1 MLKLRVI
8 TGAVA
13 GVAAIAALLFLP
25 ALVIRVLVAIIGVMA
40 AFELLSCGDCKRP
53 SLMIPTML
61 LSAVLPFLYHGDN
74 ATLLVIALFA
84 YAMVTAIVQLIC
96 SKTLSLDKTAFTAC
110 VAVMVLLPL
119 STLAYIR
126 SLPDH
131 GLAYL
136 FLTLIVS
143 WFSDMGAYFAGT
155 FFGKHKLC
163 EHISPK
169 KTVEGF
175 VGGIVSS
182 VLFCLLGAWIYQL
195 TALDASLHITYWQ
208 VALLAVVATPVSV
221 VGDLFCS
228 VIKRHFQIK
237 DFGNIFPGHGGIL
250 DRFDSVIFV
259 APIVGVWCTLLPM
272 VG

>member
-1 MLKLRVI
+1 MLKTRVI

-25 ALVIRVLVAIIGVMA
+25 SLAIRVLVAIIGVMA
-40 AFELLSCGDCKRP
+40 AFELLACGDCKRP

-61 LSAVLPFLYHGDN
+61 LAAALPFLYQGEN
-74 ATLLVIALFA
+74 ASLIVIALMA
-84 YAMVTAIVQLIC
+84 YAAVTAIVQLCC
-96 SKTLSLDKTAFTAC
+96 SKTLSFDKIAFTVCAT
-110 VAVMVLLPL
+110 ATVLLPL
-119 STLAYIR
+119 SCLAYIR
-126 SLPDH
+126 TLPDH

-136 FLTLIVS
+136 FLTLIIS

-169 KTVEGF
+169 KTVEGLF
-175 VGGIVSS
+175 GGIISS

-195 TALDASLHITYWQ
+195 TVLDSALHINYWQ

-259 APIVGVWCTLLPM
+259 APIVSVWCTLLPM
-272 VG
+272 VS

>member
-1 MLKLRVI
+1 MLKTRVI

-13 GVAAIAALLFLP
+13 GAAAIAALLFLP
-25 ALVIRVLVAIIGVMA
+25 ALAIRVLVAIIGVMA
-40 AFELLSCGDCKRP
+40 AYELLACGNCKRP

-61 LSAVLPFLYHGDN
+61 LACCLPFLYIGEN
-74 ATLLVIALFA
+74 ASLLVVALMA
-84 YAMVTAIVQLIC
+84 YAMVTAIVQLAC
-96 SKTLSLDKTAFTAC
+96 SKTLSLEKTAFTAC
-110 VAVMVLLPL
+110 VSLTVLLPL
-119 STLAYIR
+119 SSLAYIR
-126 SLPDH
+126 ALPDH
-131 GLAYL
+131 GLGYL
-136 FLTLIVS
+136 FLTLIIS

-169 KTVEGF
+169 KTVEGL

-182 VLFCLLGAWIYQL
+182 VLFCLLGAWVYQL
-195 TALDASLHITYWQ
+195 TSLDASAQISYWQ

-228 VIKRHFQIK
+228 VIKRHYQIK

-259 APIVGVWCTLLPM
+259 APIVSVWCTLLPM
-272 VG
+272 VS